1 MIETYDIYIDKINRD
16 KVYIIKQYHKNDK
29 GEFSLTLIDSNGIT
43 KSCNIDLPQHMS
55 IQNNKDN
62 KDIVVYEIMDI
73 PNETNKYK
81 IIKGLYRY
89 AVSLTLADEERL
101 SRNMCFGDMAGKHF
115 AERHIE
121 NPYIFN
127 QDTWR
132 DESICADVMRIDF
145 FSEQAIN
152 NELHCAELNKDRRVG
167 DLFTYIATGETATYN
182 GGGRYAVTKYS
193 YDEQGAGNCEGLIV
207 KGHEKF
213 RPFVKGKDFGGRK
226 NNA

>member
-1 MIETYDIYIDKINRD
+1 MSETYDIYIYKKTN

-29 GEFSLTLIDSNGIT
+29 GEFLLTLIDSNGIA

-55 IQNNKDN
+55 IQDN

-81 IIKGLYRY
+81 IIKGLHRHI
-89 AVSLTLADEERL
+89 AIFTRTDEDL
-101 SRNMCFGDMAGKHF
+101 LNGTITFSNIAGKYF
-115 AERHIE
+115 AEKHIE

-152 NELHCAELNKDRRVG
+152 NEPHCAELNKDRRVG

-193 YDEQGAGNCEGLIV
+193 YDEQGAGDCEGLIV